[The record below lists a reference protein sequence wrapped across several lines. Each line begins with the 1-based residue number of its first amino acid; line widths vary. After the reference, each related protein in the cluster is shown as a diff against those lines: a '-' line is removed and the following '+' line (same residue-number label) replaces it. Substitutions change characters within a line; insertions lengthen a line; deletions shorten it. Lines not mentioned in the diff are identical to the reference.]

1 MVGSPPGAYRPGKN
15 RKIAH
20 LSGTKKVGSVE
31 HAHMGWKKLF
41 LPAMSFSYSQ
51 DRNAAV
57 GMILEKNTEFCS
69 FLHVCESVLSVSKGF
84 LGQS

>member
-1 MVGSPPGAYRPGKN
+1 MWSMLTWVGRNSSPP
-15 RKIAH
+15 
-20 LSGTKKVGSVE
+20 V
-31 HAHMGWKKLF
+31 
-41 LPAMSFSYSQ
+41 SFSYGQ

-69 FLHVCESVLSVSKGF
+69 FLHVSESVLSVSKGF